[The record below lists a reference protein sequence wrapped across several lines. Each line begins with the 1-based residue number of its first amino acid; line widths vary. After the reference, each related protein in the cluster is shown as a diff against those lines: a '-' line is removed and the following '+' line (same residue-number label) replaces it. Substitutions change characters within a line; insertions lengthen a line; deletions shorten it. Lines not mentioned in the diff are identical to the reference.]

1 MRRPP
6 CLTRLPLLLLLAALR
21 TAAAEYFVSTY
32 GRDTEAGSM
41 EHPFATLRRAQ
52 EAARPGDTVWLR
64 GGTYT
69 LREEQIA
76 RRHKIWASVILLDR
90 SGEPGR
96 PIRYAA
102 YGGERVIFDFSAVK
116 PHGFRVSAVHTTG
129 SWLHLE
135 GFEITGVQVT
145 LTGHTQSICVE
156 NAGSHNRF
164 ERLVMREGMA
174 IGYYSTRGANNL
186 VIHCD
191 AFRNDD
197 PVSEGGRG
205 GNVDGFGC
213 HPARG
218 GTNNVFRGCRAWLN
232 SDDGYDCI
240 NAHEPV
246 VFEACWAFWNGFSHD
261 FVKRADGNGFKAGGY
276 GSTPAARLPRPIPRH
291 AVLRCLAYGNK
302 AAGFYANHHPGGC
315 DWIGNAACRNAK
327 DFSMLGRLSDNRT
340 DVPGYGHLLASN
352 TTCTGRM
359 NLVNIAT
366 NRCALSEN
374 RFGETWPRLDERLLT
389 APRAP
394 DGSLPALPPPF
405 AR

>member
-1 MRRPP
+1 MRRTHS
-6 CLTRLPLLLLLAALR
+6 LTRLSLLLLLAALR

-69 LREEQIA
+69 QREEQIA
-76 RRHKIWASVILLDR
+76 RRNKIWASVILLDR

-102 YGGERVIFDFSAVK
+102 YGGERVIFDFSAVR
-116 PHGFRVSAVHTTG
+116 PPGFRVSAFHTTG

-164 ERLVMREGMA
+164 ERLVMR
-174 IGYYSTRGANNL
+174 
-186 VIHCD
+186 
-191 AFRNDD
+191 
-197 PVSEGGRG
+197 
-205 GNVDGFGC
+205 
-213 HPARG
+213 
-218 GTNNVFRGCRAWLN
+218 
-232 SDDGYDCI
+232 DGYDCI

-246 VFEACWAFWNGFSHD
+246 VFEACWAFWNGFGPG
-261 FVKRADGNGFKAGGY
+261 FEKRADGNGFKAGGY
-276 GSTPAARLPRPIPRH
+276 GSTPAERLPRPIPRH
-291 AVLRCLAYGNK
+291 AVRRCFAFGNK

-315 DWIGNAACRNAK
+315 DWIGNTACRNAK
-327 DFSMLGRLSDNRT
+327 DFSLLGRLADNRT
-340 DVPGYGHLLASN
+340 DVPGCGHLLVSN
-352 TTCTGRM
+352 ATCRGRM

-366 NRCALSEN
+366 NRCTLTEN
-374 RFGETWPRLDERLLT
+374 RFGEAWPRLDERLLT